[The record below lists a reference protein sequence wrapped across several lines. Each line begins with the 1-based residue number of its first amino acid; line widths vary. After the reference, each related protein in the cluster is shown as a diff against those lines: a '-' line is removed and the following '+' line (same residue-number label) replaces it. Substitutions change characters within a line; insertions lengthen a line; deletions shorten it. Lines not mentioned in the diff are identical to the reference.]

1 MGRRH
6 QRKGCFRC
14 GLANHTPEKC
24 NYKDFEF
31 FFKFFFFNCHLTGHS
46 QIVRV
51 SQCKTITKRDGVQ
64 TTCTS
69 HGTGFRSW
77 TAGEHRRWI
86 FRVHFHSGRE
96 LEIRAALVRTCST
109 CYEGPCADWRIP
121 DGSRHG
127 SGSINLKLHRLWAV
141 FQVPCSAANRN
152 IIPFLYWCTAGH
164 CRTDCMRRTMAAV
177 RLYARYFP
185 VLFPTL
191 FMSASILVDFS
202 RLYKVF
208 DLKVAT
214 LRVHQ
219 SSFFRLMRKLFVLRL
234 VCLWTKHEYLCF
246 SLLVNLT
253 STSMWMLN

>member
-1 MGRRH
+1 MN
-6 QRKGCFRC
+6 F
-14 GLANHTPEKC
+14 
-24 NYKDFEF
+24 
-31 FFKFFFFNCHLTGHS
+31 
-46 QIVRV
+46 
-51 SQCKTITKRDGVQ
+51 
-64 TTCTS
+64 
-69 HGTGFRSW
+69 W
-77 TAGEHRRWI
+77 
-86 FRVHFHSGRE
+86 VHFHSGRE

-121 DGSRHG
+121 DGSRQG

-152 IIPFLYWCTAGH
+152 IIPCLYWCTAGH

-202 RLYKVF
+202 HLYKVF

-219 SSFFRLMRKLFVLRL
+219 SSFFRLKRKLFILRL

-246 SLLVNLT
+246 SLPVKLT
-253 STSMWMLN
+253 STSIWMLN